1 MLTFLTVLRLQ
12 PIETDL
18 LITMTLGPVSH
29 STHYYIHSLTHT
41 HTHIH
46 TYTTLILR
54 LRTYMLSLTHLLT
67 HSLTYSLTY
76 SLAHS
81 LTHSLTPLYV
91 CVLCQDL
98 DSGVPASMSPSLA
111 LHPESL
117 FAGSLAFT
125 TAGALSHTSDTLSS
139 SKVDQNSSSH
149 VDSSASSSVSECET
163 NEEAERTY
171 SALLRSIE
179 VIDWS
184 LFG

>member
-1 MLTFLTVLRLQ
+1 
-12 PIETDL
+12 
-18 LITMTLGPVSH
+18 
-29 STHYYIHSLTHT
+29 
-41 HTHIH
+41 
-46 TYTTLILR
+46 
-54 LRTYMLSLTHLLT
+54 MLSLTHLLT
-67 HSLTYSLTY
+67 HSLTHSLTY

-139 SKVDQNSSSH
+139 SKVDHSSSSD
-149 VDSSASSSVSECET
+149 VDSSASSSVGECET